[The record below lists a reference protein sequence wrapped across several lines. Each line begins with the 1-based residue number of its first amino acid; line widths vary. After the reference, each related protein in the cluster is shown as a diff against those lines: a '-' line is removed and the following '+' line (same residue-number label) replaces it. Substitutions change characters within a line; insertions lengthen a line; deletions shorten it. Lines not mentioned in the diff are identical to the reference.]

1 MTRPNPSPPDHL
13 SDPENGL
20 RLEVSVLSDVGC
32 VRTNNEDFYGFDP
45 DLGLYIVCDGMGGMA
60 AGEIASALA
69 VTILLQVFGSSAT
82 SGTTV
87 SARLLQAITAANDA
101 VWADGQLPEHKGM
114 GTTLVA
120 AARDRECLII
130 GNVGDSRAYILQ
142 SGQCQ
147 QLTVDHSY
155 LNELIRTGA
164 IAIENA
170 HKANLNG
177 MESVITRAIGASA
190 QVQPDFFSVDL
201 TPGTIVLLASDGLT
215 RYLIQDEIGGILLE
229 SPFESAASHLI
240 ELAKTRGGQDNITCL
255 LLRAS

>member
-1 MTRPNPSPPDHL
+1 MTSPIPSPL
-13 SDPENGL
+13 S
-20 RLEVSVLSDVGC
+20 LEVSVLSDVGC
-32 VRTNNEDFYGFDP
+32 VRTNNEDSFGYDP
-45 DLGLYIVCDGMGGMA
+45 ALGLYIVCDGMGGMA
-60 AGEIASALA
+60 AGEVASAQTVA
-69 VTILLQVFGSSAT
+69 ILLQVFAASAT
-82 SGTTV
+82 SGISV
-87 SARLLQAITAANDA
+87 SARLLQAITAANDS
-101 VWADGQLPEHKGM
+101 VWADGQLPQHKGM

-120 AARDRECLII
+120 AARDGESLLI

-164 IAIENA
+164 ISIENA

-201 TPGTIVLLASDGLT
+201 IPGTIVLLASDGLT
-215 RYLIQDEIGGILLE
+215 RYLILEEIAGILLE
-229 SPFESAASHLI
+229 APFEAAAAALI
-240 ELAKTRGGQDNITCL
+240 ELAKKRGGQDNITCL